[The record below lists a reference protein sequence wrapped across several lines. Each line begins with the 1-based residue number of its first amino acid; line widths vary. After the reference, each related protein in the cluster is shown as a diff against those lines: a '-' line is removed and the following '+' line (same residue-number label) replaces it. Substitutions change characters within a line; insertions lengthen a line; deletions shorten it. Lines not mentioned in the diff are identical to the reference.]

1 MMLDQT
7 PPMIEQAFQ
16 EQLVAFIRAFGLHRP
31 EQTPCGE
38 PVSVAEAHALMEL
51 IRGEMLTQNALA
63 QRLGLEKSTVSRLV
77 GILERRGWITR
88 TRSPHDARALE
99 LQLTDAGQQAAAE
112 LAKARQAKFARLVA
126 ALPEAQ
132 RPIVIEA
139 LSMLVEALHE
149 SH

>member
-1 MMLDQT
+1 MTDEALQD
-7 PPMIEQAFQ
+7 
-16 EQLVAFIRAFGLHRP
+16 QLVTFIRAFGLHRP

-51 IRGEMLTQNALA
+51 SRGEVFTQNALA

-77 GILERRGWITR
+77 GILERREWITR
-88 TRSPHDARALE
+88 SRSQYDARAMDLH
-99 LQLTDAGQQAAAE
+99 LTDTGQRAAVQ

-132 RPIVIEA
+132 RERVIEA
-139 LSMLVEALHE
+139 LGMLVEALHE
-149 SH
+149 SR

>member
-1 MMLDQT
+1 MT
-7 PPMIEQAFQ
+7 EQALQ
-16 EQLVAFIRAFGLHRP
+16 EQLVAFVRAFGLHRP

-51 IRGEMLTQNALA
+51 SRGEALTQTALA

-77 GILERRGWITR
+77 GILERREWIMR
-88 TRSPHDARALE
+88 SRSPRDARAHQLH
-99 LQLTDAGQQAAAE
+99 LTDAGRRVAGQLAE
-112 LAKARQAKFARLVA
+112 ARQAKFARLLA

-132 RPIVIEA
+132 RPHVIEA
-139 LSMLVEALHE
+139 LALLVEALHE